1 MRAAGF
7 TLQVP
12 RPRHGNAE
20 IESEQAASKKVQQSR
35 CQSEG

>member
-12 RPRHGNAE
+12 RPRHQKAATPE
-20 IESEQAASKKVQQSR
+20 EQAAFKKTSLK
-35 CQSEG
+35 SLPK